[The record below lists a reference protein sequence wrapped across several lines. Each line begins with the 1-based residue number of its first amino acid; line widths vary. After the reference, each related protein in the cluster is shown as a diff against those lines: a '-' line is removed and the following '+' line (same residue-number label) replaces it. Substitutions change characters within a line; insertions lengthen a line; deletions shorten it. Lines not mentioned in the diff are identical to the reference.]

1 MVYQDG
7 NITGAL
13 INGAGGEKDAAHIEQ
28 ILYDLLLETDEHHVL
43 EARLM
48 LFRLLQEKSKLD
60 TLESVTR
67 VWGVAIDPNL
77 PVGFFDN
84 YSGHRPI
91 SHMMWYRVP
100 FVRREFSP
108 DGYAVYCFDNSLK
121 GRPTRIGFFET
132 RDEAVEKTMP
142 HA

>member
-1 MVYQDG
+1 MGSRSRSAWGNWMGNFAITLINVVYQDG

-13 INGAGGEKDAAHIEQ
+13 INGAAGEKDAAHIEQ

-48 LFRLLQEKSKLD
+48 LFRLLQEKPKLD

-67 VWGVAIDPNL
+67 VRGVAIDPNL

-84 YSGHRPI
+84 YSG
-91 SHMMWYRVP
+91 
-100 FVRREFSP
+100 
-108 DGYAVYCFDNSLK
+108 LK
-121 GRPTRIGFFET
+121 WTPSSRQNPL
-132 RDEAVEKTMP
+132 
-142 HA
+142 